1 MSHGDG
7 LRRATKERRTC
18 ALGYARGFDFVRR
31 PDKLPRA
38 GSAESAHRHKAHHVI
53 RIPHSLPILTAQ
65 PHPTFADADR
75 NLKVSCRTVKT

>member
-1 MSHGDG
+1 MSHGGG

-53 RIPHSLPILTAQ
+53 RIPHSSFLADPYCATASHVRGRGPQ
-65 PHPTFADADR
+65 SQGIVQDG
-75 NLKVSCRTVKT
+75 